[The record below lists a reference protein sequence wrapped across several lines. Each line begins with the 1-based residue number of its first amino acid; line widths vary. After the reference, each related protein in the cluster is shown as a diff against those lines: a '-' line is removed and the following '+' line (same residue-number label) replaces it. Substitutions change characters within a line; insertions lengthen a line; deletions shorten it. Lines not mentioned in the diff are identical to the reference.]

1 MSPAA
6 LTFVL
11 TACAYALGLCPSL
24 YWLDSGEL
32 AGAGF
37 ELGIAHAPGQPLAVL
52 VEKLFMLLPLGDV
65 SLRAGLSQL
74 VCGAAAA
81 SVVTWLGERI
91 ARRFVQGRSA
101 AVLGIAA
108 GLLWASSY
116 AAAFQA
122 VRPEVYA
129 LSALMVL
136 GTIALCVRYTETGE
150 PRWLAWAGLCFG
162 LGLTDHHY
170 LVLVGAAPPA
180 LALIVPE
187 HARPGF
193 WKALARAAL
202 ATALGLCVYL
212 YLPLRAAHD
221 PIFDWGHPTTL
232 ANFFWVVS
240 AQSFQKSASGGAH
253 GDATLLVGALL
264 DQLTPVAL
272 FLALGGLYLCARRF
286 PRLAVVLALMLFGP
300 VFGRLFVTFDSGNPD
315 AFAYLGTGVAAL
327 ALLCVPLVAV
337 AAHLAKARG
346 TVIAG
351 AALALVGVRA
361 AWVAPSLSLARFDD
375 ARAILAPLLDESP
388 PHAVVIT
395 SYFQTTF
402 AFDYL
407 RVVEGARPDLTF
419 VPRHFLVQPGVRASL
434 LRRDPSLS
442 PLLGA
447 RDIVPEAVR
456 TSARPIVLEYDLD
469 LDYTLCGK
477 AATVPTFGT
486 YTELQT
492 RRYAVWQAV
501 LHLDQLCRMGA
512 PPTSLSEA
520 MTQLRRRAA
529 SPDDAFVSSLVD
541 RCPTER
547 GH

>member
-6 LTFVL
+6 VTFVL
-11 TACAYALGLCPSL
+11 LACAYALGLCPSL

-37 ELGIAHAPGQPLAVL
+37 ELGIAHAPGQPLATL

-74 VCGAAAA
+74 FCGSAAA

-91 ARRFVQGRSA
+91 ARRFVEGRA
-101 AVLGIAA
+101 AAILGIAA

-116 AAAFQA
+116 AAGFQA

-129 LSALMVL
+129 LSALTVL
-136 GTIALCVRYTETGE
+136 GTIALCLRYTETGE
-150 PRWLAWAGLCFG
+150 ARHLAWAGLCFG

-180 LALIVPE
+180 LALLVVE

-193 WKALARAAL
+193 WRALGTAAL
-202 ATALGLCVYL
+202 ATGLGLVVYL
-212 YLPLRAAHD
+212 YLPLRAARD

-232 ANFFWVVS
+232 ADFFWVVS
-240 AQSFQKSASGGAH
+240 AQSFQKSATGGAH

-264 DQLTPVAL
+264 DQLTP
-272 FLALGGLYLCARRF
+272 LAMLLSLGGLYLCARRA
-286 PRLAVVLALMLFGP
+286 PRLALALLLMLLGP
-300 VFGRLFVTFDSGNPD
+300 TFGRLFVTFDAGNPD

-327 ALLCVPLVAV
+327 SLLCVPLLAV
-337 AAHLAKARG
+337 AANLATTRG
-346 TVIAG
+346 TMIAA
-351 AALALVGVRA
+351 AALTLVGVRA

-375 ARAILAPLLDESP
+375 ARAILAPLLQRSP
-388 PHAVVIT
+388 PHALVVT

-407 RVVEGARPDLTF
+407 RVVEGARPDLAY
-419 VPRHFLVQPGVRASL
+419 VPRHFLSQPGVRASL
-434 LRRDPSLS
+434 LRRDPSLA

-447 RDIVPEAVR
+447 RDIVPEAVLAS
-456 TSARPIVLEYDLD
+456 TRPVVLEYDLD
-469 LDYTLCGK
+469 LDRTLLGK
-477 AATVPTFGT
+477 AAVVPMFGD
-486 YTELQT
+486 YAELQT
-492 RRYAVWQAV
+492 RRFAVWQAV
-501 LHLDQLCRMGA
+501 LHLDQMCRMGA
-512 PPTSLSEA
+512 PPAQLSDSVA
-520 MTQLRRRAA
+520 QVRRRAA
-529 SPDDAFVSSLVD
+529 SPDDPFLSSLVD
-541 RCPTER
+541 RCPGER
-547 GH
+547 GR